1 MKEGDNIV
9 FCIDSSDH
17 SKKQKL
23 TYGKGYTIE
32 RYGCDSIGNLYISII
47 NDSGIIGNY
56 NFNRF
61 VTLRECRDKKL
72 KELGI

>member
-1 MKEGDNIV
+1 MKEGDII
-9 FCIDSSDH
+9 FCVDSSDH

-32 RYGCDSIGNLYISII
+32 RYGSDHHGNLHISII

-61 VTLRECRDKKL
+61 VTLSKWREIRL
-72 KELGI
+72 NEILEE